1 MKRVA
6 QANAVTAMTLLAIWI
21 IADFIDVSRGQSY
34 VPSHETVMIQ
44 LSIVIGLFFFAT
56 WLALSERSPWER
68 LLIGIVTAIPVTVA
82 WVLLAQIFMIYFH
95 VAIGGYL

>member
-6 QANAVTAMTLLAIWI
+6 QANAATAMILLVIWI
-21 IADFIDVSRGQSY
+21 IADVIDISRGQSF

-44 LSIVIGLFFFAT
+44 LTIVIGSFFFAT
-56 WLALSERSPWER
+56 WLALSQRPIWAR

-82 WVLLAQIFMIYFH
+82 WVVLAQIFMIYFH